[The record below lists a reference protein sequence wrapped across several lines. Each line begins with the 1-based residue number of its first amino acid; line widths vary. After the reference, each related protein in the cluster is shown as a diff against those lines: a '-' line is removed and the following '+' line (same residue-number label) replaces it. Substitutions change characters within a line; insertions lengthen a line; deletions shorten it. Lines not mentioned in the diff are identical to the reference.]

1 MKRTKDE
8 EIRRLKKKAK
18 YLEQRLV
25 QAENDLDT
33 AYTCIGMLNKSI
45 ECLSCKMEEIE
56 DTLTETAVLGDTVD
70 AICHNDIVNILQIL
84 SKINKEEVD
93 KIYKKEYYEEDK
105 NFDCEDPYE
114 EKWIKSACERNCSK
128 KENKNTKSS
137 DKSRT
142 SGKTKKEVKKN
153 EK

>member
-8 EIRRLKKKAK
+8 EIRRLKKKTK
-18 YLEQRLV
+18 YLEERLF
-25 QAENDLDT
+25 QAEKDLDT

-45 ECLSCKMEEIE
+45 ECLSCKMESIE
-56 DTLTETAVLGDTVD
+56 DTLTETAVLGDAVD
-70 AICHNDIVNILQIL
+70 AIHHNDIVNILQIL

-105 NFDCEDPYE
+105 KFDCEDPYE
-114 EKWIKSACERNCSK
+114 EKESKSACTRNC
-128 KENKNTKSS
+128 KNTKSS
-137 DKSRT
+137 KSRT
-142 SGKTKKEVKKN
+142 SSKTKKEVKKN